1 MDEEKKWKKKM
12 VILSPKPN
20 SKFHFGEGSL
30 EESSYIFHSN
40 SLFSA
45 IVNNYIKLYGM
56 KEFKNDIEKLKNIR
70 LSSLFFKIKDI
81 YLIPK
86 PEHPRFYI
94 LKKIVEGIKPNDIKK
109 IQFFS
114 IKAYKELLEGELI
127 WNEDNLKEIMENQ
140 IVGKKIL
147 ISKDE
152 IEIIKNIFEIEGNK
166 SLKDE
171 KINLF
176 SKIIEQ
182 KVAIDRIKNTSL
194 EEDGKG
200 QLYNVEFIKLH
211 PNVEFYF
218 LIEYQDNNDEEFI
231 RKLMASIRLIE
242 DEGLGGE
249 RSSGAGFFEKVEI
262 LDLPDDFEKVF
273 EKEEYE
279 HFMLLGVGIPHQ
291 NDFGKIEYYKLI
303 EIGGY
308 IHSTSILITSSNN
321 SKERKKA
328 LTTPKRNI
336 LALTEGSIVK
346 KNFEGKIEDIAPN
359 GFKHE
364 VYAHGKPIL
373 LPFRYEGDDY
383 GN

>member
-1 MDEEKKWKKKM
+1 MKM
-12 VILSPKPN
+12 VVLIPKPN

-30 EESSYIFHSN
+30 EESNYIFHSN

-45 IVNNYIKLYGM
+45 IVNNYIKLYGEE
-56 KEFKNDIEKLKNIR
+56 KFRKDLKKLKNIR

-86 PEHPRFYI
+86 PEYPRFYI
-94 LKKIVEGIKPNDIKK
+94 LKKIVEGIKPKDIKK

-114 IKAYKELLEGELI
+114 IKAYKEFLEGRLE
-127 WNEDNLKEIMENQ
+127 WNEDKLKEIIDKQ
-140 IVGKKIL
+140 LISRKIL
-147 ISKDE
+147 ISDDE
-152 IEIIKNIFEIEGNK
+152 TEIIRETFKIKENE
-166 SLKDE
+166 SLKDA
-171 KINLF
+171 KVNLF
-176 SKIIEQ
+176 SKIVEQ
-182 KVAIDRIKNTSL
+182 KVVIDRIKNTSL
-194 EEDGKG
+194 EIEGKG

-218 LIEYQDNNDEEFI
+218 LIDYQTDDKEFI
-231 RKLMASIRLIE
+231 ERVEASIRLIE

-262 LDLPDDFEKVF
+262 LELPKDFKDIF
-273 EKEEYE
+273 SNYNNLDYS
-279 HFMLLGVGIPHQ
+279 MTLGVGIPNK
-291 NDFGKIEYYKLI
+291 NDIGKIEYYKLM

-308 IHSTSILITSSNN
+308 IHSASILIRPSND
-321 SKERKKA
+321 SEKGKKA

-346 KNFEGKIEDIAPN
+346 RNFEGKTENIAPKN
-359 GFKHE
+359 FKHE

-373 LPFRYEGDDY
+373 LPFTFKGDEN
-383 GN
+383 GS